1 MNRNLSYP
9 SPGEYN
15 DWRSWAASL
24 ISVLSAQ
31 QEGGVNLPLYVKNEQ
46 KARSGYPV
54 AADGDIIRILEDGVI
69 KLKCWNE
76 RAKAWED
83 L

>member
-31 QEGGVNLPLYVKNEQ
+31 QEGNVNLPLYVKNE
-46 KARSGYPV
+46 KKVRSGYPV
-54 AADGDIIRILEDGVI
+54 AADGDVIRILEDGVI

-76 RAKAWED
+76 QTKAWEN